1 MSVAQP
7 VPHNFAGRLA
17 SLPRWALI
25 LLAALVL
32 RAVTFGNPTLH
43 VDETFYL
50 ETADAM
56 LHGAVPY
63 ADVWDRKPIGLFL
76 LYAIPAAFGVPG
88 GIWVYQLMALAA
100 VVLTALGIARLAT
113 RAGWESG
120 ATRAAIAYLAYLNL
134 FEGQG
139 GQAPVFYNL
148 LVVGAVLLAAP
159 REDDAAHAR
168 RRFGHGL
175 AAMTLVGVAIQ
186 IKYSVVFEGLFLG
199 LWLMWREWKLG
210 RGVAAT
216 AALGIPWAGVALLP
230 TAAAGL
236 AYYAIGHWDAW
247 LFANFTSILA
257 RHPDPLLEQLWNL
270 FKIALIISPLAAMC
284 ILGWM
289 MPRAEGNAQVA
300 RRFLYGWLMAAV
312 LGLLV
317 FGSWFDHYALPLL
330 CPGAACAAGFL
341 GEHKDGRRWAPWIL
355 AVVALGG
362 LVLMAKKFHDRGTT
376 AEYNALAAA
385 VGKGPGCLYVYSG
398 PSLLY
403 SYSGRCRVTR
413 WIFPS
418 HLSRLREAGA
428 IGTEPDPE
436 IRRIFAEAKPE
447 VVVMRPPYHGENAPM
462 RALTSAELAKAYRLD
477 ARLKLGW
484 LKLEVYKR
492 R

>member
-1 MSVAQP
+1 MQLTR
-7 VPHNFAGRLA
+7 RLA
-17 SLPRWALI
+17 ALPRWAQL
-25 LLAALVL
+25 LLAAFVL
-32 RAVTFGNPTLH
+32 RAVTVGNPTLH

-56 LHGAVPY
+56 LKGAIPY
-63 ADVWDRKPIGLFL
+63 VDIWDRKPIGLFL
-76 LYAIPAAFGVPG
+76 LYAIPAAAGVPA
-88 GIWVYQLMALAA
+88 GIWIYQLMALAC

-113 RAGWESG
+113 RAGWEKG
-120 ATRAAIAYLAYLNL
+120 ATRGAIAYLVWLNL

-148 LVVGAVLLAAP
+148 LVIGAVLLAAP
-159 REDDAAHAR
+159 RDDDATNPM
-168 RRFGHGL
+168 RRFVHGL
-175 AAMTLVGVAIQ
+175 GAMALVGLAIQ
-186 IKYSVVFEGLFLG
+186 VKYSVVFEGMFLG

-210 RGVAAT
+210 RSILHVFPMAVV
-216 AALGIPWAGVALLP
+216 WAGAALLP

-236 AYYAIGHWDAW
+236 AYYAIGHWDEW

-257 RHPDPLLEQLWNL
+257 RHPDPMLEQLWNL
-270 FKIALIISPLAAMC
+270 VKIVLIISILAAMT

-289 MPRAEGNAQVA
+289 MPRAEGNQQAV
-300 RRFLYGWLMAAV
+300 RRLMYGWLIAAV

-317 FGSWFDHYALPLL
+317 FGSWFDHYALPVLV
-330 CPGAACAAGFL
+330 PAAACAAGFL
-341 GEHKDGRRWAPWIL
+341 GEHKDGRRWAIPL
-355 AVVALGG
+355 LLFVAAGG
-362 LVLMAKKFHDRGTT
+362 FVLMAKKFHDRGST
-376 AEYNALAAA
+376 AEYNALAEA
-385 VGKGPGCLYVYSG
+385 VGKGAGCLYVYSG

-403 SYSGRCRVTR
+403 TYTERCRVTR

-447 VVVMRPPYHGENAPM
+447 VVVMRPPYNGENAPM
-462 RALTSAELAKAYRLD
+462 RALTKAELAKAYDLAAKR
-477 ARLKLGW
+477 KLGW
-484 LKLEVYKR
+484 LQIEVYKR